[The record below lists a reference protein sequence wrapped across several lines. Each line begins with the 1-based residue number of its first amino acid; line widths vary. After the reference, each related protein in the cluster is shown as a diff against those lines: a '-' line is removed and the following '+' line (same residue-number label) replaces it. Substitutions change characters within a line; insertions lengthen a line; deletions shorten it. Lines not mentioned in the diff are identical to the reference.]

1 LFTDISKD
9 DFKIKKQ
16 NKSMK
21 FQAPKG
27 TRDLFPEDAE
37 KLQKIIEIIRS
48 IFEKY
53 GFRELITPSFES
65 FELLSKKSGEAIRN
79 EIYYFKDKSER
90 ELGLRFELTAS
101 FARILASNPNL
112 SKPFKRF
119 EIGKVWRYDN
129 PQAMRWREF
138 WQADID
144 IAGSASPLADVECL
158 ATVCECLEKLGF
170 KDFFIRLNNR
180 KLLQSV
186 FKNFVEANAV
196 ADVFRT
202 IDKLDKIGE
211 EGVSNELK
219 KKGINPKKVLE
230 FIKISGTNQEII
242 NKLKNFECEGLDE
255 IIQALDYAK
264 GFGID
269 KKIKLDLS
277 LVRGLEYYTGLVYEV
292 FLGADLS
299 CGGGGRYDKLVE
311 SLGGNPTPMTGISL
325 GLERILELMK
335 NKKMFEEDNKT
346 KVFVANVNEKVKNEA
361 IKIAQELRKEG
372 INCQTDLMS
381 RSLSKQLEYADNME
395 IPYVLIV
402 GEKEVKSKKFKLK
415 DMKKKTEKEIPITKI
430 KEKLR

>member
-1 LFTDISKD
+1 
-9 DFKIKKQ
+9 
-16 NKSMK
+16 MK
-21 FQAPKG
+21 FQPPKG

-37 KLQKIIEIIRS
+37 KLQKIIEIIRPV
-48 IFEKY
+48 FEKY
-53 GFRELITPSFES
+53 GFRELVTPSFES
-65 FELLSKKSGEAIRN
+65 FELLSKKSGEAIKN
-79 EIYYFKDKSER
+79 EIYYFKDKSDR

-144 IAGSASPLADVECL
+144 IAGSSSPLADVECL
-158 ATVCECLEKLGF
+158 AAVCECLEKLGF

-180 KLLQSV
+180 KLLQSI

-211 EGVSNELK
+211 EGVNNELK
-219 KKGINPKKVLE
+219 KKNIDPKKILE
-230 FIKISGTNQEII
+230 FIKISGSNQEII
-242 NKLKNFECEGLDE
+242 KRLKKFECEGLDE
-255 IIQALDYAK
+255 IMQALDYAK
-264 GFGID
+264 GFEID

-277 LVRGLEYYTGLVYEV
+277 LIRGLDYYTGLVYEV
-292 FLGADLS
+292 FLGAGLS

-311 SLGGNPTPMTGISL
+311 SVGGNPTPMTGISL

-346 KVFVANVNEKVKNEA
+346 KAFVANVNEKVKNDA
-361 IKIAQELRKEG
+361 IKIANQLRKEG
-372 INCQTDLMS
+372 INCQIDLMN
-381 RSLSKQLEYADNME
+381 RSLGKQLEYADNVQ
-395 IPYVLIV
+395 IPFVLIV
-402 GEKEVKSKKFKLK
+402 GEKEVKNKKFKLK
-415 DMKKKTEKEIPITKI
+415 DMKKKIEKEMSLEKI
-430 KEKLR
+430 IKTIA

>member
-1 LFTDISKD
+1 
-9 DFKIKKQ
+9 
-16 NKSMK
+16 MK
-21 FQAPKG
+21 FQTPKG

-37 KLQKIIEIIRS
+37 KLQKIIDMIIPV
-48 IFEKY
+48 FEKY
-53 GFRELITPSFES
+53 GFRQLITPSFES
-65 FELLSKKSGEAIRN
+65 FELLSKKSGEAIKN
-79 EIYYFKDKSER
+79 EIYYFKDKSDR

-101 FARILASNPNL
+101 FARIIASTPSL

-158 ATVCECLEKLGF
+158 AAVCECLEKLGF
-170 KDFFIRLNNR
+170 KDFFIRLNDR

-186 FKNFVEANAV
+186 FKNFVEADAV
-196 ADVFRT
+196 VDVFRT

-211 EGVSNELK
+211 EGVDSELK
-219 KKGINPKKVLE
+219 NKGIDPKKILE
-230 FIKISGTNQEII
+230 FIKISGSNQEII
-242 NKLKNFECEGLDE
+242 KQLKKFECEGLDE
-255 IIQALDYAK
+255 IIQTLDYAK
-264 GFGID
+264 EFGID

-299 CGGGGRYDKLVE
+299 CGGGGRYDKLAE

-346 KVFVANVNEKVKNEA
+346 KVFVANVNEKVKNDA
-361 IKIAQELRKEG
+361 INIAQELRKGG
-372 INCQTDLMS
+372 INCQTDLMN
-381 RSLSKQLEYADNME
+381 RNLTKQLEYADNMQ
-395 IPYVLIV
+395 IPFVLIV
-402 GEKEVKSKKFKLK
+402 GEKEVKNKKFKLK
-415 DMKKKTEKEIPITKI
+415 DMKKKTEKEVSLEKI
-430 KEKLR
+430 IKVIA